1 MEKIFM
7 STENSKKNERHKS
20 ALNLSQRLDLRG
32 LNKHVALK
40 NLSINYTWKNIKK
53 QHKRKK
59 LKAKSPTWNDKFELP
74 NGSYSVSDIQNYIK
88 CIIKKHETL
97 PTIPP
102 IYVYINRINNTLV
115 FKVKDGYEVELQ
127 TPETMKLFGSAII

>member
-1 MEKIFM
+1 MLHLKTYLLITRRKIQK
-7 STENSKKNERHKS
+7 NSIRVR
-20 ALNLSQRLDLRG
+20 NL
-32 LNKHVALK
+32 
-40 NLSINYTWKNIKK
+40 K
-53 QHKRKK
+53 Q
-59 LKAKSPTWNDKFELP
+59 SPTWNDKFELP

-88 CIIKKHETL
+88 CIIKKHGTL

-127 TPETMKLFGSAII
+127 TPETMKSFGSAII